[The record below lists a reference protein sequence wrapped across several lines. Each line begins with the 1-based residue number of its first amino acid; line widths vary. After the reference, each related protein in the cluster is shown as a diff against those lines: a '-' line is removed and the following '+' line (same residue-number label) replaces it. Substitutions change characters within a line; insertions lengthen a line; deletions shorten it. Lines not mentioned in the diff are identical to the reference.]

1 MIFSFRHKY
10 LHTTYIYMH
19 LTAFYFFNNYMLIHL
34 SDIILYRTFK
44 TVIKLVLTD
53 IVLIHFYQGLNSYYV
68 NFKLKNLFL
77 TI

>member
-1 MIFSFRHKY
+1 
-10 LHTTYIYMH
+10 
-19 LTAFYFFNNYMLIHL
+19 MLIHL

-44 TVIKLVLTD
+44 TAIKLVLTD

>member
-1 MIFSFRHKY
+1 
-10 LHTTYIYMH
+10 
-19 LTAFYFFNNYMLIHL
+19 MLIRL

-44 TVIKLVLTD
+44 TAIKLVLTD
-53 IVLIHFYQGLNSYYV
+53 IVLIHFYQGLNNYHV